1 MENQSIPKVSAS
13 NTIKPWIIY
22 PAKKKKIM
30 NNLIE
35 QIEMDLWKELI
46 ENVDSKTSYELMS
59 LIDFYIN

>member
-1 MENQSIPKVSAS
+1 MNNLPR
-13 NTIKPWIIY
+13 
-22 PAKKKKIM
+22 KKKIM